1 MTGLNSK
8 EEELFQFITDGKT
21 NAAKELIES
30 GEVSVDCEDKEGMT
44 PLSSASYKGCEELAK
59 LLISKGANV
68 NTKGHKHGYT
78 PLMFAALAGKPD
90 LCRVLMDAGA
100 YAQKTNTINKTASE
114 MAAFVGQH
122 ECVTII
128 NNHVSIDEV
137 EKFLHPKGADS
148 DEQFPLDFVR
158 FCHGLTSSHKI
169 HPVAI
174 LFHLRDNAVHLE
186 RNKKILWVVDRVFE
200 KQLRC
205 KEPNEV
211 MSMKLWLVLITLRET
226 FKFMDEKTKGGG
238 PIMSKADLCTAY
250 AKYMLKMDPADKV
263 RLNLDRHLRGAI
275 VAFPYRQSL
284 LFETMV
290 KAMAKTHFGERPS
303 AYEYI
308 VQALFGQ
315 RIYALNKFCSSCGGP
330 GAHKRCPTCK
340 LAYCSQECQKFDWP
354 IHKKV
359 CAAIAARNEKGEE
372 EMGEG
377 LGDDESPRS
386 TVQEEKNT
394 VEEEK
399 STVIEEKSTVEEQK
413 EIIDVEDVKVGIDD
427 LQK

>member
-1 MTGLNSK
+1 MTGLNTK
-8 EEELFQFITDGKT
+8 EEALFEYISTGKVEE
-21 NAAKELIES
+21 AKELISS

-44 PLSSASYKGCEELAK
+44 PLSSAAFKGSEELAK
-59 LLISKGANV
+59 FLIAAGADV
-68 NTKGHKHGYT
+68 NTKAHKHGYT

-90 LCRVLMDAGA
+90 LCRVLMDGGA
-100 YAQKTNTINKTASE
+100 YSQKTNTINKTASE

-122 ECVTII
+122 ECVTVI

-137 EKFLHPKGADS
+137 EKFLHPKGPDS
-148 DEQFPLDFVR
+148 EEKFPVEFVR

-174 LFHLRDNAVHLE
+174 LFHLRENADHLE
-186 RNKKILWVVDRVFE
+186 RKKKILYVVDRVFE

-211 MSMKLWLVLITLRET
+211 MSMKLWLVLFTLRET
-226 FKFMDEKTKGGG
+226 FKFMDDRLKGGG
-238 PIMSKADLCTAY
+238 PVTSKADLCTAY
-250 AKYMLKMDPADKV
+250 AKYMLKMNPDDKV
-263 RLNLDRHLRGAI
+263 RENLDRHLRAAI

-290 KAMAKTHFGERPS
+290 KAMAKTKFGERPS

-315 RIYALNKFCSSCGGP
+315 RIFALNKFCSTCGGP
-330 GAHKRCPTCK
+330 GANKRCPICK
-340 LAYCSQECQKFDWP
+340 LPYCAQECQKFDWP

-359 CAAIAARNEKGEE
+359 CAAIAERNEKGEE

-377 LGDDESPRS
+377 LGDGESPR
-386 TVQEEKNT
+386 EK
-394 VEEEK
+394 EEEE
-399 STVIEEKSTVEEQK
+399 TVGEENK
-413 EIIDVEDVKVGIDD
+413 EIVDVEDVHLGLEQMDI
-427 LQK
+427 QK

>member
-1 MTGLNSK
+1 MTGLNTK
-8 EEELFQFITDGKT
+8 EEELFEFITSGKIDE
-21 NAAKELIES
+21 AKKLISS

-44 PLSSASYKGCEELAK
+44 PLSSAAFKGSEELAK
-59 LLISKGANV
+59 LLIAAGADV
-68 NTKGHKHGYT
+68 NTKAHKHGYT
-78 PLMFAALAGKPD
+78 PLMFAALAGKPE

-100 YAQKTNTINKTASE
+100 YAQKSNTINKTASE

-128 NNHVSIDEV
+128 NNHVCIDEV

-148 DEQFPLDFVR
+148 EEQFPVEFVR

-174 LFHLRDNAVHLE
+174 IFHLRENSIHLE
-186 RNKKILWVVDRVFE
+186 RSKKILWVVDRVFE

-226 FKFMDEKTKGGG
+226 FKFIEERMKAGGTMG
-238 PIMSKADLCTAY
+238 PIRNKADICTAY
-250 AKYMLKMDPADKV
+250 AKYMLKMEPEDKV

-290 KAMAKTHFGERPS
+290 KAMAKTQFGERPS

-315 RIYALNKFCSSCGGP
+315 RIFALNKFCSTCGGP
-330 GAHKRCPTCK
+330 GANKRCPTCK
-340 LAYCSQECQKFDWP
+340 LPYCSQECQKFDWA

-359 CAAIAARNEKGEE
+359 CAAIAERNERGEE

-377 LGDDESPRS
+377 LGDGESPRD
-386 TVQEEKNT
+386 TVDEREGEEKET
-394 VEEEK
+394 V
-399 STVIEEKSTVEEQK
+399 
-413 EIIDVEDVKVGIDD
+413 DVDDVKVGIEEVDI
-427 LQK
+427 KK

>member
-1 MTGLNSK
+1 MTGMKTK
-8 EEELFQFITDGKT
+8 EEELFDFITAG
-21 NAAKELIES
+21 NVEEAKKLITS

-44 PLSSASYKGCEELAK
+44 PLSSAAFKGSEELAK
-59 LLISKGANV
+59 LLISAGADV
-68 NTKGHKHGYT
+68 NTRAHKHGYT
-78 PLMFAALAGKPD
+78 PLMFAALAGKPE
-90 LCRVLMDAGA
+90 LCKVLMDAGA

-128 NNHVSIDEV
+128 NNHVCIDEV
-137 EKFLHPKGADS
+137 EKLLHPKGTDS
-148 DEQFPLDFVR
+148 EEQFPVEFVR

-174 LFHLRDNAVHLE
+174 LFHLRENATHLE
-186 RNKKILWVVDRVFE
+186 RNKKILWVVDRIFE

-205 KEPNEV
+205 KEANEV
-211 MSMKLWLVLITLRET
+211 MSMKLWLVLITLREI
-226 FKFMDEKTKGGG
+226 FKFMEEKTKGGTG
-238 PIMSKADLCTAY
+238 PLPSKADLCTTY
-250 AKYMLKMDPADKV
+250 AKYLLKMDPADKV

-290 KAMAKTHFGERPS
+290 KAMAKTQFGERPS

-315 RIYALNKFCSSCGGP
+315 RIFALNKFCSTCGGP
-330 GAHKRCPTCK
+330 GANKRCPICK
-340 LAYCSQECQKFDWP
+340 LPYCSQECQKFDWT

-359 CAAIAARNEKGEE
+359 CASIASRNETGE

-377 LGDDESPRS
+377 LGSEESSVGDSPRD
-386 TVQEEKNT
+386 EKK
-394 VEEEK
+394 EEEK
-399 STVIEEKSTVEEQK
+399 EKMKDTV
-413 EIIDVEDVKVGIDD
+413 DVEDVTVGID
-427 LQK
+427 QTEINN